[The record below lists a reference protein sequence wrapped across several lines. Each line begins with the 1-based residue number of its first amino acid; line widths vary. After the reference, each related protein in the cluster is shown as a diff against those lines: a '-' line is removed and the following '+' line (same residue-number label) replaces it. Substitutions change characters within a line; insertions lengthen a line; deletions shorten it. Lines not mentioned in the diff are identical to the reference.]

1 MHKIIPNTFTFI
13 STFKE
18 KEILNLNPKVGI
30 IFRNYKDKININE
43 ILKLKQFCKLNNR
56 NLYLANN
63 IKLAINLNL
72 DGIYI
77 PAFNKN
83 IIFGKFKTKKNFL
96 KLGSAHDIKE
106 IKEKE
111 KQGVEVIFLSPLFKT
126 KNYKN
131 KLGIIKFNI
140 LSRLTKKK
148 IIALGGI
155 NKKNI
160 NMLKITNAYGFSGI
174 SFFFDNKKKWTIKKY
189 PNLFKVY

>member
-174 SFFFDNKKKWTIKKY
+174 SFFFDNKKK
-189 PNLFKVY
+189 